1 MNLLLYIYIFLIG
14 ITFGSFFTLAVY
26 RIPRGEDITH
36 TRSYCPKCN
45 HKLSFWDM
53 IPLFSYI
60 FLGAKCRYCK
70 EKIRPRYFILEFCS
84 GLVFV
89 LFALSIKLNIY
100 TLTAQTIIYFIFGL
114 LYIAGLFIVSGI
126 DKEKIN
132 IQNEVTLYLTI
143 VEAVYIIYLCIVDSA
158 SIYRYVIYL
167 LTLVILTMANTIY
180 YKKKVKNNYTLDCL
194 ILLNIMLI
202 FTYECC
208 SILTV
213 IFTLLAM
220 SIKVLI
226 DKINQ
231 KRANYSKTNKKL
243 FYIFNRLLNSRSQ
256 IRITRTCRTT
266 KINNLSF
273 SVYQDIIW
281 HIMHIPLVTNL
292 LIIFFS
298 KKIICINTFN
308 SPVPQ

>member
-53 IPLFSYI
+53 IPLLSYI

-100 TLTAQTIIYFIFGL
+100 TLTAQTIVYFIFGL

-158 SIYRYVIYL
+158 STYRYVIYL

-202 FTYECC
+202 FTYEYC

-231 KRANYSKTNKKL
+231 KRANYSKTHKKL
-243 FYIFNRLLNSRSQ
+243 PIGFFL
-256 IRITRTCRTT
+256 C
-266 KINNLSF
+266 
-273 SVYQDIIW
+273 
-281 HIMHIPLVTNL
+281 VTNIITL
-292 LIIFFS
+292 ITTNCIIFY
-298 KKIICINTFN
+298 KG
-308 SPVPQ
+308 

>member
-84 GLVFV
+84 GLVFI

-100 TLTAQTIIYFIFGL
+100 TLTAQTIVYFIFGL
-114 LYIAGLFIVSGI
+114 LYIAGLFIISGI

-143 VEAVYIIYLCIVDSA
+143 VEAVYIIYLCIVVSA

-226 DKINQ
+226 DKIN
-231 KRANYSKTNKKL
+231 K
-243 FYIFNRLLNSRSQ
+243 
-256 IRITRTCRTT
+256 
-266 KINNLSF
+266 
-273 SVYQDIIW
+273 
-281 HIMHIPLVTNL
+281 
-292 LIIFFS
+292 
-298 KKIICINTFN
+298 NTFKYII
-308 SPVPQ
+308 PIP

>member
-1 MNLLLYIYIFLIG
+1 MM

-53 IPLFSYI
+53 IPLLSYI

-84 GLVFV
+84 GLVFI
-89 LFALSIKLNIY
+89 S
-100 TLTAQTIIYFIFGL
+100 T
-114 LYIAGLFIVSGI
+114 LFIIAGI

-167 LTLVILTMANTIY
+167 LTLVIL
-180 YKKKVKNNYTLDCL
+180 
-194 ILLNIMLI
+194 
-202 FTYECC
+202 
-208 SILTV
+208 
-213 IFTLLAM
+213 
-220 SIKVLI
+220 
-226 DKINQ
+226 
-231 KRANYSKTNKKL
+231 
-243 FYIFNRLLNSRSQ
+243 
-256 IRITRTCRTT
+256 
-266 KINNLSF
+266 
-273 SVYQDIIW
+273 
-281 HIMHIPLVTNL
+281 
-292 LIIFFS
+292 
-298 KKIICINTFN
+298 
-308 SPVPQ
+308 

>member
-100 TLTAQTIIYFIFGL
+100 TLTAQTIIYFIFGCD
-114 LYIAGLFIVSGI
+114 F
-126 DKEKIN
+126 
-132 IQNEVTLYLTI
+132 
-143 VEAVYIIYLCIVDSA
+143 C
-158 SIYRYVIYL
+158 
-167 LTLVILTMANTIY
+167 
-180 YKKKVKNNYTLDCL
+180 
-194 ILLNIMLI
+194 
-202 FTYECC
+202 
-208 SILTV
+208 LTV
-213 IFTLLAM
+213 L
-220 SIKVLI
+220 
-226 DKINQ
+226 DINDCYGTVV
-231 KRANYSKTNKKL
+231 RYMFLPEA
-243 FYIFNRLLNSRSQ
+243 
-256 IRITRTCRTT
+256 
-266 KINNLSF
+266 
-273 SVYQDIIW
+273 
-281 HIMHIPLVTNL
+281 IPV
-292 LIIFFS
+292 F
-298 KKIICINTFN
+298 
-308 SPVPQ
+308 V